1 MYPDFTWIMYGDK
14 SLMQRKAKISPF
26 QSSVTKTY
34 FSLGDLSAFFKV
46 TYSGQKLNY
55 KDHISSA
62 HLQLPGAWLFGR
74 QPGYASCPAPALSQ
88 HNCMQQQQAVDT
100 HPPVHKGTARS
111 FLLTTLAS
119 LTHKLWQMRKH
130 SPMQYPTVG
139 ESPLPSMQC

>member
-1 MYPDFTWIMYGDK
+1 MYVDK

-55 KDHISSA
+55 KDYISSA
-62 HLQLPGAWLFGR
+62 HLQLPGMALWETAWVCHL
-74 QPGYASCPAPALSQ
+74 SCPSPEPAQLYATTAG
-88 HNCMQQQQAVDT
+88 CG
-100 HPPVHKGTARS
+100 HPPSSAQGDYTI
-111 FLLTTLAS
+111 L
-119 LTHKLWQMRKH
+119 
-130 SPMQYPTVG
+130 SPHNPGFSDTQIVADEEAQSHPTVG